1 MSRAIDGSEQ
11 YKLSLSQSQGF
22 LWNQDL
28 FVSKYQQRMSSGST
42 ADEEE
47 QLSANEVKLHIIY
60 PDELAIEDTSSE
72 EEDNNEYDDPKS
84 TARSN
89 RW

>member
-1 MSRAIDGSEQ
+1 
-11 YKLSLSQSQGF
+11 
-22 LWNQDL
+22 
-28 FVSKYQQRMSSGST
+28 MSSGST

-72 EEDNNEYDDPKS
+72 EEDNNEYIDPKS
-84 TARSN
+84 TAKSN